1 MSVNIFGLGATS
13 SPGVDKRYVDQKFT
27 TLSTNLATKVNKSGD
42 TVCGNLKI
50 LLSGDHERSLG
61 VSDIKAGKS
70 VELLLG
76 NVNNQLRYNCGY
88 PLKICSEFG
97 TIFVGPAGESCR
109 MGAQSDARARFSKD
123 IIMNNNFITDLHDP
137 AVDQD
142 ATTKRYVDR
151 RCVKN
156 SVGFVPNLIS
166 NQGYGFIVSASTEIT
181 QFTAACNVFNSTGE
195 WVSEVNENF
204 WIQIRCP
211 EAVRI
216 HKFAIKGVQTGTIRD
231 WKLQASNDTPPRVS
245 RLEVAD
251 FRSGTSGWA
260 TRSGPEPN
268 ARADTGWNDLFNNG
282 ASIDQSF
289 NIFHTD
295 SLIKYSTYRIFI
307 SNADGEL
314 PGICH
319 WQLYTVDELV

>member
-216 HKFAIKGVQTGTIRD
+216 HKFAIKGVQTGTIMT
-231 WKLQASNDTPPRVS
+231 WKLQARNDDIEWRN
-245 RLEVAD
+245 LFDNEVD
-251 FRSGTSGWA
+251 GN
-260 TRSGPEPN
+260 N
-268 ARADTGWNDLFNNG
+268 AV
-282 ASIDQSF
+282 IDQSF
-289 NIFHTD
+289 NIYYID
-295 SLIKYSTYRIFI
+295 SIIKYSSYRIWI
-307 SNADGEL
+307 SNADGGL
-314 PGICH
+314 PGLSY
-319 WQLYTVDELV
+319 WQLFAVDELV